1 MNCTV
6 RCSILYIG
14 SKVTGKV
21 SLSVLT
27 RSICGAGMAK
37 KQAARDQRAHEEAIA
52 SGMIKLKGS
61 GKKRAAPTSIEK
73 GLLEDG
79 GLFKAGM
86 LRVKGSASKGAK
98 FKKAP
103 SNTKRAFSSAKIGDL
118 NSNSQKAWNKAQ
130 QRNTQPTSRK
140 ARR

>member
-1 MNCTV
+1 
-6 RCSILYIG
+6 
-14 SKVTGKV
+14 
-21 SLSVLT
+21 
-27 RSICGAGMAK
+27 MAK
-37 KQAARDQRAHEEAIA
+37 KQAARDQKAHEEAIA

-61 GKKRAAPTSIEK
+61 GKKGAAPSSIEK

-86 LRVKGSASKGAK
+86 LRVKGPMTKGAK

-103 SNTKRAFSSAKIGDL
+103 TNTKRAFSSGKIGDL

-130 QRNTQPTSRK
+130 QRTAKPSSRK
-140 ARR
+140 PRR